1 MEYPMEYPTTIE
13 EFETLVFKQQEKISY
28 FQEAYY
34 KEAGLRE
41 KSHKSNINSIDRL
54 NDLLRKKNND
64 IDKLQDKIEALEA
77 RLEHLQVKP
86 KPRQEHPLE
95 RKCFYEEEL
104 KERLEY
110 SQDKPKPEPKAP
122 PLGVGKEFKTR
133 KEPLPPPPLGVGK
146 MKKSIGKNKP
156 YPSREPR
163 YHMTEV
169 ARDWAS

>member
-1 MEYPMEYPTTIE
+1 MEYPTTIE
-13 EFETLVFKQQEKISY
+13 EFESLIFNQQEKINY
-28 FQEAYY
+28 FQKAYY
-34 KEAGLRE
+34 KEVELRG
-41 KSHKSNINSIDRL
+41 KSHKSNIKSIDRL

-86 KPRQEHPLE
+86 KPEPKPQPKPQPRQEHPLE
-95 RKCFYEEEL
+95 RK
-104 KERLEY
+104 
-110 SQDKPKPEPKAP
+110 
-122 PLGVGKEFKTR
+122 
-133 KEPLPPPPLGVGK
+133 
-146 MKKSIGKNKP
+146 MKKSVGKNKP

>member
-1 MEYPMEYPTTIE
+1 MEYPTTIE

-110 SQDKPKPEPKAP
+110 SQDKPKPEPKP
-122 PLGVGKEFKTR
+122 QPKPKPRQEHPLER
-133 KEPLPPPPLGVGK
+133 K